1 MLLLSILIPMTS
13 SYETNKLYY
22 IHIDENG
29 TLSGYVKDT
38 SMNPIEG
45 ATIRLSCGE
54 NYFENFS
61 DSSGYY
67 YIDNIPIVYCLWNV
81 SASEKGYKTI
91 WAETSIGENTTLD
104 FVLMPFGKTLYV
116 GGDNPGNY
124 TRIQDAIDN
133 ASNGDTVFVYNGAYY
148 ENIFIDKTIDL
159 IGENVESTFIID
171 DFSHS
176 SFAIT
181 IEINNV
187 TISHFTIIGEA
198 VAHGIYVHSDQTR
211 IIDNIILTAGIL
223 INSGNNTITNNYI
236 DSGGSWG
243 IGFYPVYSSFN
254 KIINNTIITNGIG
267 MYLLGS
273 CKNNSILHNTI
284 NAGTSGIRLLESNKN
299 IIKDNIM
306 SEGGFHLQDSYDNI
320 ILNNSVNEKPICY
333 LYNES
338 DISLNKDYGQIIII
352 NSENI
357 TIEHQYIFDLRT
369 GIHLYC
375 SKNCKIINNTITHN
389 HPVRGNGIDILYCEN
404 TRIINNNLT
413 YLDAIDV
420 DYSDYTLISYNTI
433 VNCRTG
439 ISLKYCNN
447 TVISK
452 NNIVNNSLHIDF
464 YFGSRNSV
472 ITMNNLIGNGPYALF
487 IDPINAN
494 NTWYNNYWGR
504 PKILPKIILGQLIIK
519 DEYPFPS
526 LMLWIK
532 FDWHP
537 SKEPYDMS

>member
-1 MLLLSILIPMTS
+1 MKKILPLIIIILFIFPILNIS
-13 SYETNKLYY
+13 FAEFSNN
-22 IHIDENG
+22 II
-29 TLSGYVKDT
+29 YVDDDG
-38 SMNPIEG
+38 G
-45 ATIRLSCGE
+45 A
-54 NYFENFS
+54 
-61 DSSGYY
+61 D
-67 YIDNIPIVYCLWNV
+67 
-81 SASEKGYKTI
+81 
-91 WAETSIGENTTLD
+91 
-104 FVLMPFGKTLYV
+104 
-116 GGDNPGNY
+116 Y

-133 ASNGDTVFVYNGAYY
+133 ASDGNTIYVYNGTYY
-148 ENIFIDKTIDL
+148 ENLMIETSLYL
-159 IGENVESTFIID
+159 IGENKENTYIID
-171 DFSHS
+171 NFSHS
-176 SFAIT
+176 SSAIT

-198 VAHGIYVHSDQTR
+198 VAHGIYIHLHSDQTR
-211 IIDNIILTAGIL
+211 IIDNIILSAGIL

-243 IGFYPVYSSFN
+243 IGFYPVYSLFN
-254 KIINNTIITNGIG
+254 KIINNTIITNGTG

-306 SEGGFHLQDSYDNI
+306 SKGGFHLQDSYDNI

-352 NSENI
+352 NCENI

-369 GIHLYC
+369 GIHLYR
-375 SKNCKIINNTITHN
+375 SKNCEIINNTITHN
-389 HPVRGNGIDILYCEN
+389 HPVRGHGIDILYCEN
-404 TRIINNNLT
+404 TRIMNNNLT

-420 DYSDYTLISYNTI
+420 DYSDYTVVSYNTI

-452 NNIVNNSLHIDF
+452 NNIVNNSLCIDF
-464 YFGSRNSV
+464 YFGSMNSIV
-472 ITMNNLIGNGPYALF
+472 TMNNLIGRFPTASF
-487 IDPINAN
+487 CDPIDAN
-494 NTWYNNYWGR
+494 NTWHNNYWGR
-504 PKILPKIILGQLIIK
+504 PKILPKMIIGQLIIK
-519 DEYPFPS
+519 DDYFP
-526 LMLWIK
+526 
-532 FDWHP
+532 
-537 SKEPYDMS
+537 